1 MHTVVPRLANVSF
14 FDYKCVCV
22 RCLHESSLGE
32 SAYVCALT
40 TGLDAHA
47 LWHAA
52 TAINTPLWYQFT
64 THDVTDARGTGE
76 SVAGSDRFRCFRS
89 QAKMLVELE
98 AKKEN
103 K

>member
-1 MHTVVPRLANVSF
+1 MGYLWGNLRA
-14 FDYKCVCV
+14 CV
-22 RCLHESSLGE
+22 
-32 SAYVCALT
+32 AWA

-64 THDVTDARGTGE
+64 TQDVADASGMGE
-76 SVAGSDRFRCFRS
+76 PVAGSDPLKRS
-89 QAKMLVELE
+89 RDQAQMLAEVE
-98 AKKEN
+98 AKKD